1 MSLGERGTGNRERGT
16 GNRERGAGSGERWM
30 REGDAGG
37 VQLVPIL
44 RSIRSSS
51 AMRSH
56 RSLLA
61 WQEAREVSRA
71 CVRLAQIRWGSA
83 SAPLLGQLQRAA
95 ISVQVNI
102 AEGYGLATGP
112 QFRRHLRIAYG
123 SALETGEL
131 LELGLDTGL
140 IAQEDTTVLERCR
153 RSQRLLL
160 GLLKKKGMNPA

>member
-1 MSLGERGTGNRERGT
+1 
-16 GNRERGAGSGERWM
+16 
-30 REGDAGG
+30 
-37 VQLVPIL
+37 
-44 RSIRSSS
+44 
-51 AMRSH
+51 
-56 RSLLA
+56 
-61 WQEAREVSRA
+61 VSRA
-71 CVRLAQIRWGSA
+71 CVRLAQVRWGSA

-95 ISVQVNI
+95 ISVHVNI

-140 IAQEDTTVLERCR
+140 IAQEHAAVLDRCR

-160 GLLKKKGMNPA
+160 GLLKKKGMKPS

>member
-1 MSLGERGTGNRERGT
+1 M
-16 GNRERGAGSGERWM
+16 
-30 REGDAGG
+30 
-37 VQLVPIL
+37 
-44 RSIRSSS
+44 
-51 AMRSH
+51 
-56 RSLLA
+56 
-61 WQEAREVSRA
+61 SRA
-71 CVRLAQIRWGSA
+71 CIRLAQIRWGSA

-102 AEGYGLATGP
+102 AEGYGLATSP

-140 IAQEDTTVLERCR
+140 IAQEHEAILGRCR

-160 GLLKKKGMNPA
+160 GRLKKNGMKPP